1 VTRSFEL
8 KAIAA
13 LTAALAATA
22 AIASCSRAA
31 DDCQLNVTCPGDGT
45 KTGSGGQGGSGGA
58 GGATS
63 TSDGATT
70 GTGGGG
76 MTGCQVGELSSCY
89 DGPTATKNV
98 GACKAGVHTC
108 QADGIS
114 HSACMNQVLP
124 SAENCLQ
131 PADED
136 CDGKAPSCTGTTLVG
151 ASFGA
156 AITDEVVFA
165 VAVDAAGNRFL
176 GGVSGATPPAGA
188 GFAMS
193 SGAGGI
199 TKILADGTTSW
210 IAPMKS
216 AVASGYSVV
225 RGLATDQQ
233 GNVLVVGEFAGTTS
247 GGAINVV
254 GAGGVDI
261 FLAKLDPFGK
271 TLWAK
276 SFGNAADQ
284 FGYSVAV
291 DAKGNVFI
299 TGKIV
304 GSVDFG
310 GGAPGVSAGVGDN
323 LFVAK
328 LDPNGKHLWSKA
340 FGDDNPQTGYG
351 VAATPEGDVV
361 VTGELSG
368 FIDFGGGISLSS
380 AGQTDIFVARLA
392 GGDGATT
399 WAHRYGDAQSQTG
412 NGVAVSANGSI
423 VVTGGM
429 AGKCNFG
436 GGDLDAKAKS
446 NVFVAKLHAD
456 GSHSWSHTYG
466 SDLDNQVGFGVAVD
480 PAQNILVVGYLK
492 GTLTFGATTLTDAS
506 MPNLPNTDMF
516 VAKLSADGVAVWAR
530 SFGDVNDQ
538 TAWAVAADSASN
550 VLFGGTYTGTV
561 NLPPTITS
569 TGNYDGFWALL
580 AP

>member
-22 AIASCSRAA
+22 SCSRAA
-31 DDCQLNVTCPGDGT
+31 DDCQLNVTCPGDGM

-58 GGATS
+58 GAS
-63 TSDGATT
+63 TSDGSTT
-70 GTGGGG
+70 GTGGG

-108 QADGIS
+108 QPDGIS

-136 CDGKAPSCTGTTLVG
+136 CDGKAPSCTGTTLLG
-151 ASFGA
+151 ASVGTSP
-156 AITDEVVFA
+156 TDEVVFA

-176 GGVSGATPPAGA
+176 GGVSEATTPSGQ
-188 GFAMS
+188 GFAMA
-193 SGAGGI
+193 SGAGGV

-216 AVASGYSVV
+216 VVANGYSVV

-233 GNVLVVGEFAGTTS
+233 GNVFVVGEFAGTTS

-276 SFGNAADQ
+276 SFGNPADQ

-328 LDPNGKHLWSKA
+328 LDPNGNHLWSRA
-340 FGDDNPQTGYG
+340 FGDDNPQIGFS

-361 VTGELSG
+361 VTGSLQG
-368 FIDFGGGISLSS
+368 VIDFGGGISVNS
-380 AGQTDIFVARLA
+380 AGKSDIVVAKLA
-392 GGDGATT
+392 GPSGAVI
-399 WAHRYGDAQSQTG
+399 WAHRYGDDQDQVA
-412 NGVAVSANGSI
+412 NGVAVGSDGG
-423 VVTGGM
+423 VVITGSMSGH
-429 AGKCNFG
+429 CSFG
-436 GGDLDAKAKS
+436 GVDLDAHAS
-446 NVFVAKLHAD
+446 SDAFIAKLHPD
-456 GSHSWSHTYG
+456 GSPDWSHDYG
-466 SDLDNQVGFGVAVD
+466 SDNEGQAGVGVAVD
-480 PAQNILVVGYLK
+480 PALNIVAVGYLK
-492 GTLTFGATTLTDAS
+492 GTLVFGSTTLTDVS
-506 MPNLPNTDMF
+506 SGQSTDMF
-516 VAKLSADGVAVWAR
+516 VAKLSAAGSPVWAYR
-530 SFGDVNDQ
+530 FGDSKDES
-538 TAWAVAADSASN
+538 AWAVATDSASN
-550 VLFGGTYTGTV
+550 VLFGGTYNGTV

-569 TGNYDGFWALL
+569 TGGYDGFWALL